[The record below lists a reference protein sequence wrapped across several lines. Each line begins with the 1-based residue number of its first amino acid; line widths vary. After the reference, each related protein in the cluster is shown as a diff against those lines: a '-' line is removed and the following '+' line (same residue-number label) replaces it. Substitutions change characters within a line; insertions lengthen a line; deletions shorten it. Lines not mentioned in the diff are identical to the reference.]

1 MLVFYHRN
9 LSQGKLSSILRLSQ
23 VYQNMVLKF
32 NCYAM
37 KHLKLG
43 IFKHLQVFRSEV
55 LAGLNWMF
63 FFRSHTLKLY
73 ISRYRNCNTNQ
84 ILCDTYTLNIYS
96 TTIVVEALSQNPG
109 TVLKFGHISANIQ
122 RIKGISRYKIRYT
135 SRYKDKV

>member
-63 FFRSHTLKLY
+63 FFRSHRSTFMTSVPFLSKLMV
-73 ISRYRNCNTNQ
+73 
-84 ILCDTYTLNIYS
+84 D
-96 TTIVVEALSQNPG
+96 
-109 TVLKFGHISANIQ
+109 
-122 RIKGISRYKIRYT
+122 
-135 SRYKDKV
+135 